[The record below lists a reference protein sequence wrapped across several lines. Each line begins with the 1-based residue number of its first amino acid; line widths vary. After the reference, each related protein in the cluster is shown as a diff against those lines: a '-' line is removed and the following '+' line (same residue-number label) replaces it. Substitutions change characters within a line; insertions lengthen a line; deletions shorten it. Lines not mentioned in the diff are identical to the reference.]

1 MGVVLNA
8 LAGIVFPLRDDAF
21 LKIKNING
29 WLEISSLVR
38 FLYNNSN
45 FGRPVI
51 QRGKCDPAE
60 KKTLTWVWAEWTCSE
75 ASLWWESQRT
85 RRLAG
90 SEPSLALPQLAEG
103 AWVRVEVLVRRG
115 WISGVMRWARWLMKW
130 ELPWCRCI
138 DPLMSRSQWGRQLP
152 DLSPPP
158 PVNNLLRAGDA
169 DAANGVIT
177 PIARRFDSRASASWK
192 NILLDPLL
200 LRLRRSSI
208 LKTLEPTGVKGG
220 PNLPEETSSRILPT
234 VCFYKQTSP
243 PGRFQEIHFMAEK
256 IDLTLLSGS
265 NYFVL
270 FQKK

>member
-1 MGVVLNA
+1 MDYWKSPVWSDFFTTILISAVRWFKEENA
-8 LAGIVFPLRDDAF
+8 
-21 LKIKNING
+21 KKN
-29 WLEISSLVR
+29 
-38 FLYNNSN
+38 
-45 FGRPVI
+45 
-51 QRGKCDPAE
+51 E
-60 KKTLTWVWAEWTCSE
+60 KKTMTWVWAERTCSE
-75 ASLWWESQRT
+75 ASLWWESQSTPTPRRFRT
-85 RRLAG
+85 FPRAPTIR
-90 SEPSLALPQLAEG
+90 
-103 AWVRVEVLVRRG
+103 VRVEVIVRRG
-115 WISGVMRWARWLMKW
+115 WISGVMRWAGWLMKW

-138 DPLMSRSQWGRQLP
+138 DPLMSRSQWGRQHP

-158 PVNNLLRAGDA
+158 PVNNLLGAGDA

-177 PIARRFDSRASASWK
+177 PIARGFDSGASASWK

-243 PGRFQEIHFMAEK
+243 PGRFQEIHFTAEK